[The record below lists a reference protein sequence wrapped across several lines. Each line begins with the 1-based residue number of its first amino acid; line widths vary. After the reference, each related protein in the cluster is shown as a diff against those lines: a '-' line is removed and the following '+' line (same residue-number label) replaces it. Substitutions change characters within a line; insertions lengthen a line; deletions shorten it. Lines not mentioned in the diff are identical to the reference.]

1 MPRALSVGAE
11 HEYEELLAYLSF
23 FATNVM
29 RVEPSS
35 PMHPGNSIKGIVAQ
49 FGKSKAL
56 IGLRQATNDT
66 VEQMQ
71 AWNAEAIGVLDQALH
86 AANAL
91 TASEV
96 RRRYGSSFSKVVKR
110 GSINTETEYHLVTGI
125 VNDLTSQVSAQERLS
140 LEHMLAAYE
149 AGA

>member
-1 MPRALSVGAE
+1 MPRAISTERE
-11 HEYEELLAYLSF
+11 HEYGELLAYVSF

-35 PMHPGNSIKGIVAQ
+35 PAHPANAIKVIAAK

-56 IGLRQATNDT
+56 VGLRQATNDT
-66 VEQMQ
+66 VEQMRG
-71 AWNAEAIGVLDQALH
+71 WNAEAVGALDQALR
-86 AANAL
+86 AAATL
-91 TASEV
+91 TASEA

-110 GSINTETEYHLVTGI
+110 GSIKTETEYYLVAGV
-125 VNDLTSQVSAQERLS
+125 VNDLSTQISAQERVS
-140 LEHMLAAYE
+140 LEHLLAAYE

>member
-1 MPRALSVGAE
+1 MPRAMSARRE

-29 RVEPSS
+29 RVETSS
-35 PMHPGNSIKGIVAQ
+35 AMHPANAIEGIVEQ
-49 FGKSKAL
+49 FGKAKAL

-66 VEQMQ
+66 VEQMRG
-71 AWNAEAIGVLDQALH
+71 WNAEAVAVLDGALQ
-86 AANAL
+86 AANTL

-110 GSINTETEYHLVTGI
+110 
-125 VNDLTSQVSAQERLS
+125 
-140 LEHMLAAYE
+140 
-149 AGA
+149 